1 MYLEH
6 SKSDLID
13 FVFQKTF
20 LNTFWSVGVNE
31 FFLISP
37 INVNIFRTKYI
48 KLKAN
53 FNNIILTKTKYMSA
67 TDCR

>member
-6 SKSDLID
+6 SKCDLID
-13 FVFQKTF
+13 FFFQKTF